1 MLDLA
6 ERSGLRGVAA
16 LAAFAAELAAAS
28 LAATATAATMT
39 TIATAEAAFATF
51 AAAATLELAFAT
63 GLAVLP
69 GSFEVAIALFADF
82 AWRTFAA
89 ELAAASLALALATTA
104 TATATAIATV
114 AAEFA
119 AFAGTALVARLGGR
133 IRGLAAEEALHPAEE
148 AAGLLRGGGFRGG
161 LLLLRAGLALRA
173 VLTLGTTTFLEA
185 TSAFAALAIGAFA
198 LGTITLRAVSV
209 ETALTAF
216 ATLTAEAVAFTA
228 LAALETAF
236 TTFPALVGVLARG
249 RREDVELGLLL
260 GARSGR
266 RCGNDGGC
274 SDRSCRSGD
283 RGFRLGRG
291 SAHRSGGYGRRGGG
305 LGLRSRG
312 RSGFC
317 DGGDRRGGRLGGG
330 SGSRGSGLGLGRGGT
345 EAAGVARQG
354 DH

>member
-39 TIATAEAAFATF
+39 TIPTAEAAFATF

-89 ELAAASLALALATTA
+89 ELAAASLALATTA
-104 TATATAIATV
+104 TATATAIATF

-148 AAGLLRGGGFRGG
+148 AAVLLRGGGFRGG

-216 ATLTAEAVAFTA
+216 ATLTAEAVAFAA

-236 TTFPALVGVLARG
+236 TAFPALVGLLARG
-249 RREDVELGLLL
+249 GWEDVELRLLL

-266 RCGNDGGC
+266 RCGNDGG
-274 SDRSCRSGD
+274 
-283 RGFRLGRG
+283 
-291 SAHRSGGYGRRGGG
+291 
-305 LGLRSRG
+305 
-312 RSGFC
+312 
-317 DGGDRRGGRLGGG
+317 
-330 SGSRGSGLGLGRGGT
+330 
-345 EAAGVARQG
+345 
-354 DH
+354 